1 MSARL
6 TTATDQGGLDLP
18 SEGQILVL
26 HPRAGA
32 DLSVLPR
39 DRAVLVQ
46 PFRPDHDFLAASGFS
61 NVTWSVPQAHRFAAA
76 LVCLPRAKPLARA
89 LIAQAAAQTDGVV
102 IVDGAKTEGAD
113 SLLRQVSRRVALD
126 GSLSKAHGRIFWFR
140 TDVEGFDR
148 DAFSDWVA
156 PETQRVDDFVTAPG
170 VFSADGID
178 PASRL
183 LAEALPGHLGARV
196 ADLGAGW
203 GYLSARILKD
213 DRLESLDVV
222 EADRVALN
230 CAMENVSDPRARFH
244 WVDAALFRTTRP
256 LDAVVSNPPFH
267 TGRAADPALGQS
279 FIEAAARLLGP
290 HGHLWMVANRQL
302 PYEAALAAAFS
313 SVEEIGGDARFKLL
327 RAAKPRRRPG

>member
-6 TTATDQGGLDLP
+6 TTATAQGGLVLP
-18 SEGQILVL
+18 AQGQVLVL

-32 DLSVLPR
+32 DLTALPR
-39 DRAVLVQ
+39 DRALLVQ
-46 PFRPDHDFLAASGFS
+46 PFRPDHDFLAASGFALV
-61 NVTWSVPQAHRFAAA
+61 NWTVPQTHRFAAA

-89 LIAQAAAQTDGVV
+89 LIAQAVAQTDGVV

-113 SLLRQVSRRVALD
+113 SLLRQVSGRVALD

-140 TDVEGFDR
+140 TDAAGFDR
-148 DAFSDWVA
+148 TAFADWTA
-156 PETQRVDDFVTAPG
+156 PEAQRVDGFLTAPG

-178 PASRL
+178 PASKL
-183 LAEALPGHLGARV
+183 LAEALPAHLGARV

-203 GYLSARILKD
+203 GYLSARLLDD
-213 DRLESLDVV
+213 DRLESLDLV
-222 EADRVALN
+222 EADRIALN
-230 CAMENVSDPRARFH
+230 CAMENVADPRARFH

-256 LDAVVSNPPFH
+256 LDAVVMNPPFH

-290 HGHLWMVANRQL
+290 QGQLWMVANRQL
-302 PYEAALAAAFS
+302 PYEAALDAAFS
-313 SVEEIGGDARFKLL
+313 EVREIGGDARFKLL
-327 RAAKPRRRPG
+327 RATRPRRKRG